1 MTRHVLTAAL
11 LGCLLALAPARAED
25 EPKRIEDEK
34 AKEAA
39 KALADAIAKLELP
52 VKASLDGK
60 SGTGLH
66 AGKVVV
72 FVTPDSKLTADALAK
87 HEKGVLPLG
96 VLFTTQE
103 VTLVSADKPVASKDH
118 LTAEVT
124 VKDQAVTVNVLTLAV
139 GKVADRL
146 VLLVY
151 AKGKKPV
158 VVAELNESEDKTDH
172 VIDFEARKVAD
183 KRAVL
188 VVNVLGKYKASVQ
201 LAAKED

>member
-1 MTRHVLTAAL
+1 MIRHVLTAAL
-11 LGCLLALAPARAED
+11 LGCLLACLPARAED
-25 EPKRIEDEK
+25 PKRIEGDH

-39 KALADAIAKLELP
+39 KALTDAIAKLELP
-52 VKASLDGK
+52 VKASPDGK

-66 AGKVVV
+66 AGKVAV

-96 VLFTTQE
+96 VLF
-103 VTLVSADKPVASKDH
+103 VTDSLTVVSADKPVAAKDH

-124 VKDQAVTVNVLTLAV
+124 VKDQTAKLNVLTLAAAR
-139 GKVADRL
+139 VADRL

-158 VVAELNESEDKTDH
+158 VVAELNESEEKTDH

-183 KRAVL
+183 RRAAL
-188 VVNVLGKYKASVQ
+188 VVNVLGKYKASLQ
-201 LAAKED
+201 LEVKEE